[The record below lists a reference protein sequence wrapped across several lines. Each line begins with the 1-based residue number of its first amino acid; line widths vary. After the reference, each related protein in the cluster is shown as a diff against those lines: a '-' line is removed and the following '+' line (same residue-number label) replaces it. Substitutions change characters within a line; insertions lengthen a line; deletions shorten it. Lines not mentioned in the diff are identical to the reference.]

1 MNFNKYNL
9 NILLQKNSEDLMPIM
24 EYNGKT
30 PNISPN
36 SYVSPMATLIGDVRV
51 NENVIIWPGSI
62 IRAEN
67 SPINIGEYTTVFDGV
82 IMLTRTQKSS
92 INIGRYCII
101 ESGVTLLGCFLE
113 DYIQIK
119 EGTMIYEE
127 VSIGEGVIILNQ
139 SQVPPGLT
147 IPARAVMRGIP
158 IEPVREQTR
167 NDVLKQKEKAE
178 NYSQLFIKIKNH
190 LPNAQSYLLTL
201 PDFIKILL
209 KKKE

>member
-1 MNFNKYNL
+1 
-9 NILLQKNSEDLMPIM
+9 MPIM
-24 EYNGKT
+24 EYNGKK
-30 PNISPN
+30 PDISPN

-51 NENVIIWPGSI
+51 NDNVIIWPGSI

-67 SPINIGEYTTVFDGV
+67 SPINIGEYTTIFDGV
-82 IMLTRTQKSS
+82 ILFTRSQKSS

-101 ESGVTLLGCFLE
+101 ETAVTLLGCFLE

-119 EGTMIYEE
+119 EGSLIYEE
-127 VSIGEGVIILNQ
+127 ASIGEGVIILNQ

-158 IEPVREQTR
+158 VEPIREQTR

-178 NYSQLFIKIKNH
+178 NYSQLFIKIKNQ
-190 LPNAQSYLLTL
+190 LPNAQGYLLTL
-201 PDFIKILL
+201 PDFIKMMLR
-209 KKKE
+209 KEE

>member
-1 MNFNKYNL
+1 
-9 NILLQKNSEDLMPIM
+9 MPII
-24 EYNGKT
+24 EYNGKK

-36 SYVSPMATLIGDVRV
+36 SYVSPMSTLIGDVRV
-51 NENVIIWPGSI
+51 NDNAIIWPGSI

-67 SPINIGEYTTVFDGV
+67 SPINIGEYTTIFDGV
-82 IMLTRTQKSS
+82 MMFTRSQKSS

-113 DYIQIK
+113 DYVQIK
-119 EGTMIYEE
+119 EGTLIYDEA
-127 VSIGEGVIILNQ
+127 SIGEGVIILNQ

-158 IEPVREQTR
+158 VEPVREQTR

-178 NYSQLFIKIKNH
+178 NYSHLFIKIKDQ

-201 PDFIKILL
+201 PDFIKIML
-209 KKKE
+209 KKEE